1 MEEQKEV
8 TLEDIAK
15 ECVGKITF
23 DINMRSGFGA
33 AYRMI
38 DPNMKEE
45 ILRGWVFSVKE
56 VLEKSGLSVAK
67 EVPVVLPKPAT
78 MPSPVQIGGK

>member
-1 MEEQKEV
+1 MEEKKEL
-8 TLEDIAK
+8 TLEEIAK
-15 ECVGKITF
+15 ECVSKITF

-45 ILRGWVFSVKE
+45 ILKGWIHSVKE
-56 VLEKSGLSVAK
+56 VLEKNKLAISTT
-67 EVPVVLPKPAT
+67 PKPAT
-78 MPSPVQIGGK
+78 MPSVTQIGAK